1 MANDIQGIGNR
12 PATALRGVGEREGQG
27 RPGPGEAQADD
38 RVSITDTAVS
48 LGNIE
53 RTMAQIP
60 VVDASRVE
68 SVREA
73 LAEGTYSVDAE
84 RTAERFIQL
93 EMQLPG

>member
-27 RPGPGEAQADD
+27 RPGPGETQADD
-38 RVSITDTAVS
+38 RVSITDTAVN

-60 VVDASRVE
+60 VVDGNRVE
-68 SVREA
+68 SAREA